1 MRVPGAI
8 QALKLECG
16 LVSATALTLSE
27 EAFARPTRCSA
38 WNVKEL
44 VAHMHRDIERIVV
57 SMAMEVAGQPEVD
70 AVTYWRSYDPVGDAS
85 SIADRAKARADSY
98 RTGLEVAIV
107 WDDLWRHALD
117 LAEGEAPS
125 RLFPTW
131 GPVMTLEE
139 FLKTRVVEITVHGM
153 DLADALQ
160 RDPWPTAEGLDIT
173 TEILQGIL
181 GVEPPAELGWGPMT
195 FVEKGTGRQP
205 LSEPEIRT
213 LGPLASRFPLL
224 A

>member
-1 MRVPGAI
+1 VRVPGAI
-8 QALKLECG
+8 QALKLECA
-16 LVSATALTLSE
+16 LVSETALALSE
-27 EAFARPTRCSA
+27 EEFSRPTRCPA

-57 SMAMEVAGQPEVD
+57 SMAVEVSGRPDVD
-70 AVTYWRSYDPVGDAS
+70 AVTYWRSYDPVGDAPTM
-85 SIADRAKARADSY
+85 ADRSKARADSY

-117 LAEGEAPS
+117 LVEGEPPS
-125 RLFPTW
+125 RPFATW
-131 GPVMTLEE
+131 GPVMLLEE

-153 DLADALQ
+153 DLADALG
-160 RDPWPTAEGLDIT
+160 RDPWPTSEGLDT
-173 TEILQGIL
+173 TIEILRGSL
-181 GVEPPAELGWGPMT
+181 GGQPVGELEWGPMT

-205 LSEPEIRT
+205 LSDVERRT
-213 LGPLASRFPLL
+213 LGPLAARFPLL